1 MLFQDLRKPLARI
14 VNIYRQ
20 RKTVVNVESPKTD
33 KKITKKA
40 SKEKE
45 QQTQEKRKNEIVNSF
60 LIAAHYGIYFET
72 LPPLRKFLRR
82 CKKLSG
88 TLYKELLIPLFEK
101 REGTF
106 KDSDKIN
113 IHRMLDEFGI
123 NMEVDL
129 EQSSEQIIRAFK
141 RLSKK

>member
-1 MLFQDLRKPLARI
+1 MPSFNSLPSGNLTEILGSCEFPSYSADFESAVTTASVMGARL
-14 VNIYRQ
+14 
-20 RKTVVNVESPKTD
+20 
-33 KKITKKA
+33 
-40 SKEKE
+40 
-45 QQTQEKRKNEIVNSF
+45 IVNSF

>member
-33 KKITKKA
+33 TKITKKA
-40 SKEKE
+40 SQEKE
-45 QQTQEKRKNEIVNSF
+45 QREQEKRKNEIVNSF

-72 LPPLRKFLRR
+72 LPPLRKFQRR
-82 CKKLSG
+82 CKKSSA

-101 REGTF
+101 RKCIF
-106 KDSDKIN
+106 KESDKIN
-113 IHRMLDEFGI
+113 IHRLLEEFGI
-123 NMEVDL
+123 YMEVDL
-129 EQSSEQIIRAFK
+129 EQSPEQIIRAFK